1 MKMSLSDLSL
11 KLRNSEKSSLGV
23 YAPIDSIKESH
34 KQAIDADIPEG
45 YDVDYTYVP
54 YPSNF
59 ETEKELEYMSV
70 VAAERESNLEF
81 IKMADESIMKTF
93 IHECKNAGIDLTDN
107 QIEELKKIREESSIV
122 ILKIKYSYNR
132 PRPYQVAERMG
143 IEFKPMSSVSA
154 STPSYPSGH
163 TIQALLMAKSLYEH
177 YPDKMLF
184 FLDIANRISW
194 SRVQAGYHFPSDI
207 EYGRVIVK
215 NIVSNLKSTM
225 RLKSFVEKIDY
236 MERKKEDLS
245 TYKNRKKAFN
255 SLTERMKKTLT
266 KKAKDHREEVGT
278 DKRKQTD
285 KFILAVSFN
294 RGVGA
299 YYTNPQ
305 SVRPNVK
312 SAEQWALGRVNG
324 LLYALK
330 NLKYK
335 RTKYDTDLLPP
346 SHPLS
351 SRGKKQKAVGDVDPT
366 NFPKAGD
373 DKKVGLRNSN
383 YPLFPIA
390 YAENI
395 RQKYPDIWK
404 KGGNIRGNDQYSIL
418 KKIQRE
424 NNGSPETESQEAAIR
439 RREAWAAR
447 HFRDHSIAG
456 VIAQVKW
463 LVIGSRGID
472 HMKKTIS
479 EAIDKRSAD
488 IEFVCKSVSDT
499 DEGFKSYNLKSSER
513 AWLPINGL
521 KIEER
526 ADLEKGKSNS
536 GYFING
542 TASSTSIDGH
552 GTEMSLNALKS
563 MAIQFNKG
571 VPVLPRH
578 SSNTSAGVGEW
589 DEVIGRTSEAT
600 IIRSE
605 VKNAADDKE
614 TQYTLKIRSEIYR
627 DNSKSKEL
635 VKRLNRGE
643 PIGQSIGG
651 WFEDVRVEESPDGQI
666 KRIIV
671 EDVTLDHVAI
681 TRAPSN
687 PDSNGLTMLS
697 IRSSINNFKNSIGD
711 KMKKEEIVLDHER
724 MMDEDRM
731 MVDEEKT
738 EEKERKSD
746 EDRMMDED
754 RMKDEDMEEER
765 MKMDDDERMMDDEE
779 RMSDKD
785 FAKMITDKLDALD
798 GRISEIADRMNKI
811 EKLNLLDEDDKEK
824 EDHEEGAIKDDED
837 QIDALEEDKKEDEKD
852 LEEDKERVMEDRS
865 VVPFQDLPK
874 APIEMEWSFTAEEGN
889 EILGDDDDWA
899 NYKRAH
905 LYFDPD
911 KERTKAG
918 YKLPIAK
925 MYNGKLSVF
934 FRGIKAAMGA
944 VNGARGGVEIPE
956 ADRKGVY
963 NVIQKYYDKFGEV
976 APPMRSD
983 IEDTQDMDERINKSV
998 QSLKYAVRNNNESIA
1013 DSNLPEEEM
1022 TEKELQMIAEIVTR
1036 SVQAAIGQT
1045 STDNKPDSDKSENN
1059 ELEELQARLQKTEK
1073 MLQRY
1078 IEEPTRV
1085 GQHSVGIVRA
1095 GVGAKNEFT
1104 EMTTR
1109 ARENDAANLARI
1121 VDAGVDILSEENGPS
1136 KASVSEIRNLLQKGL
1151 RAAFA
1156 DGLINA

>member
-1 MKMSLSDLSL
+1 MKMSLADLSL
-11 KLRNSEKSSLGV
+11 KFDVSERSSLGV
-23 YAPIDSIKESH
+23 YAPLDSIKESH
-34 KQAIDADIPEG
+34 KEAIEAEIPKG
-45 YDVDYTYVP
+45 YDVDYTYLP

-59 ETEKELEYMSV
+59 ETEKELEYMGSV
-70 VAAERESNLEF
+70 ATERNSNLDF
-81 IKMADESIMKTF
+81 IKMADKSIIETF
-93 IHECKNAGIDLTDN
+93 VYECKNAGLDLS
-107 QIEELKKIREESSIV
+107 EEDISELSKIRKESSIV

-132 PRPYQVAERMG
+132 PRPYQCAERMG
-143 IEFKPMSSVSA
+143 IEFSPMDSVSA

-163 TIQALLMAKSLYEH
+163 TIQSLLMAKKLYDH
-177 YPDKMLF
+177 YPDRMLF

-207 EYGRVIVK
+207 EYGRIIVK
-215 NIVSNLKSTM
+215 NIISGLKTTM
-225 RLKSFVEKIDY
+225 NLKSFVDRIDY
-236 MERKKEDLS
+236 IERKKEDLS
-245 TYKNRKKAFN
+245 TYKNRKKAFE
-255 SLTERMKKTLT
+255 SLTDRMKKALT
-266 KKAKDHREEVGT
+266 EKAKEHREDVGS

-294 RGVGA
+294 RGIGA
-299 YYTNPQ
+299 YHSNPQ

-351 SRGKKQKAVGDVDPT
+351 SRGKKEKAVGDTDPT

-383 YPLFPIA
+383 YPLFPIS

-395 RQKYPDIWK
+395 REKYPDIWR
-404 KGGNIRGNDQYSIL
+404 KGGNIKGNDQYSIL

-424 NNGSPETESQEAAIR
+424 NNGSPKTSSQEQAIR
-439 RREAWAAR
+439 VREAWAAR
-447 HFRDHSIAG
+447 HFKDHSIAG

-463 LVIGSRGID
+463 LVIGSRGIS

-479 EAIDKRSAD
+479 EAIEKRDSD
-488 IEFVCKSVSDT
+488 IEFICKSVSSEKNGCT
-499 DEGFKSYNLKSSER
+499 SYKLKASER

-521 KIEER
+521 HIEKRDSSDKDGSE
-526 ADLEKGKSNS
+526 
-536 GYFING
+536 YFIKG

-552 GTEMSLNALKS
+552 GTEMSLSALKS
-563 MAIQFNKG
+563 MALQFNKG

-600 IIRSE
+600 IARTE
-605 VKNAADDKE
+605 VKKAADDTE
-614 TQYTLKIRSEIYR
+614 TQYSLTVRSEIYR
-627 DNSKSKEL
+627 DNEKSREL
-635 VKRLNRGE
+635 IKRLKRGE

-651 WFEDVRVEESPDGQI
+651 WFEDVRVEETSGGDIQ
-666 KRIIV
+666 RIIV

-697 IRSSINNFKNSIGD
+697 IRSSINNFKHSIGD
-711 KMKKEEIVLDHER
+711 NMEKEEFVVEETR
-724 MMDEDRM
+724 MADENLA

-738 EEKERKSD
+738 QEKERTS
-746 EDRMMDED
+746 E
-754 RMKDEDMEEER
+754 EEER
-765 MKMDDDERMMDDEE
+765 TSEKDRMLDE
-779 RMSDKD
+779 D
-785 FAKMITDKLDALD
+785 FMKMITDKLTAID
-798 GRISEIADRMNKI
+798 GRISEITDRMNKI
-811 EKLNLLDEDDKEK
+811 EKLDLLDEDENEK

-837 QIDALEEDKKEDEKD
+837 QIDSLKEDKEEDEKD
-852 LEEDKERVMEDRS
+852 LEEDKSERVIEDRS
-865 VVPFQDLPK
+865 VVPFQDLPM
-874 APIEMEWSFTAEEGN
+874 APIELEWSFSAEEGN
-889 EILGDDDDWA
+889 EVLGDDEDWA
-899 NYKRAH
+899 KYKRAH

-911 KERTKAG
+911 KERTKSG

-925 MYNGKLSVF
+925 IYNGKLSVF
-934 FRGIKAAMGA
+934 FGGIKAAMGA
-944 VNGARGGVEIPE
+944 VNGARGGVEIPDE
-956 ADRKGVY
+956 DKKGVY
-963 NVIQKYYDKFGEV
+963 TIIQKYYDKFGET

-983 IEDTQDMDERINKSV
+983 IEETQDMDERINKSV
-998 QSLKYAVRNNNESIA
+998 QSLKYAVRKNSESIA

-1036 SVQAAIGQT
+1036 SVQAAIGQK

-1059 ELEELQARLQKTEK
+1059 EMKELQARLQKTEK

-1085 GQHSVGIVRA
+1085 GQHSVGHIRA
-1095 GVGAKNEFT
+1095 GIGAKNEFT

-1109 ARENDAANLARI
+1109 AKQDNASNLARI
-1121 VDAGVDILSEENGPS
+1121 VESGVDVISEENGPAT
-1136 KASVSEIRNLLQKGL
+1136 ASVTEIRNLLQKGL